1 MKEALDGFA
10 NGNMNRNIIKS
21 DQIMRLLRS
30 RLTTAIAPI
39 TNAAINKTIPKNTT
53 MKDCLIPIKII
64 IMLKKVNS
72 NDKRE

>member
-1 MKEALDGFA
+1 MKEALEGFE

-39 TNAAINKTIPKNTT
+39 TNVAINRTIPKNIM
-53 MKDCLIPIKII
+53 MKDCLIPRKII
-64 IMLKKVNS
+64 IIPKKLNN

>member
-1 MKEALDGFA
+1 MKEALEGFE
-10 NGNMNRNIIKS
+10 NGNMNRNTIKS
-21 DQIMRLLRS
+21 DQKMRLLRS
-30 RLTTAIAPI
+30 RLTTAIVFI
-39 TNAAINKTIPKNTT
+39 MNAAINRIIPKNTT